1 MNAHL
6 KDANAHDAA
15 QAAPVLFEE
24 RQGAHGRIGI
34 ATLDAPATLNGLSL
48 EMARLLDAQLQR
60 WAQDPALAVVWLQGA
75 GEKAFCAGGDLHG
88 LYRGMREQRAR
99 GRWDGDDFADPRGNV
114 HAEAFFETEYR
125 LDYRIHTYPK
135 PLLCWGHGIV
145 MGGGIGLM
153 AGASHRVVSE
163 RSKLAFPEIAV
174 GLYPDVG
181 GSWLLARVP
190 ERAGLFL
197 ALTGAPLNAGD
208 AIRARLADHH
218 LPEARR
224 ADALQAATDAPWS
237 FDAARDRATLTVLL
251 QGLAEPAP
259 AGPLQQ
265 HAATVADLCAADSL
279 EATAARI
286 EALDCDDP
294 WLQTARKTFAAGAP
308 GSARLGYEL
317 QRRAASLSLADTFR
331 LEYWTSLHCAAHGDF
346 AEGIRA
352 LLIDKDRN
360 PRWNPATLAQAT
372 ASWAE
377 SFFRAPDAAQPHPLA
392 DLGGDVGGDLGAATE
407 PRA

>member
-1 MNAHL
+1 MSAGL
-6 KDANAHDAA
+6 QGAPA
-15 QAAPVLFEE
+15 AAPVLFEE
-24 RQGAHGRIGI
+24 RASARGRIGI
-34 ATLDAPATLNGLSL
+34 ATLNAPATLNGLSL
-48 EMARLLDAQLQR
+48 EMAHALDAQLQH
-60 WAQDPALAVVWLQGA
+60 WAADPAVAAVWLQGA

-88 LYRGMREQRAR
+88 LYRGMRQWREA
-99 GRWDGDDFADPRGNV
+99 GGGDPRDNR
-114 HAEAFFETEYR
+114 HAAAFFETEYR

-153 AGASHRVVSE
+153 AGAGHRVVSE
-163 RSKLAFPEIAV
+163 RSRLAFPEITV

-190 ERAGLFL
+190 ARAGLFL

-208 AIRARLADHH
+208 AIHAGLADHYV
-218 LPEARR
+218 PEVRR
-224 ADALQAATDAPWS
+224 AAVLDALAAVAWS
-237 FDAARDRATLTVLL
+237 GDAARDRETVSALL
-251 QGLAEPAP
+251 QAQAEPVP

-265 HAATVADLCAADSL
+265 HAARIASICAAASL
-279 EATAARI
+279 EELVARI
-286 EALDCDDP
+286 EAIDADDG
-294 WLQTARKTFAAGAP
+294 WLQIARKTLAVGSP

-317 QRRAASLSLADTFR
+317 QARAATLSLADTFR

-360 PRWNPATLAQAT
+360 PHWNPATLAQAT
-372 ASWAE
+372 AHWAE
-377 SFFRAPDAAQPHPLA
+377 PFFHAPDPAQPHPLA
-392 DLGGDVGGDLGAATE
+392 DLGATAE